1 MIRELATRQVPIRTG
16 KGSKEI
22 STIEAILQILRAKA
36 IKGDVRATALW
47 ERGRRAAGLQKTI
60 ADIDRK
66 PMKLSRPLGDA
77 FFVCTDETLQKDFQR
92 FVAIAE
98 YLGDNGEEEPV
109 KGPESISAGDEC
121 ATEGDLTGALDLYRT
136 ELARCQAL
144 IEDDQDNAAAQY
156 DFRRALSRIAL
167 LANNAL
173 FRENFED
180 ATAWASEAL
189 AAANHPKYSP
199 PSWAGRKTVIQ
210 PLWIHIIRANSE
222 MLAGRPSEAR
232 TFFMSFRRPDPKFR
246 LVADWPDTIMLE
258 FDRLRQAGLTH
269 PLMQEVERYYFQIG
283 RARNLIDWLPIP
295 QSDSP
300 WAEMIIEAD
309 QHVNVG
315 DLDEANSLYRKAGD
329 RCQTLETREAR
340 AQRMLIAYRIGRLAH
355 EFLLVKKDQEALDC
369 AEFALGSD
377 PHSTAFN
384 LRRAHALMYLKRVDE
399 ARAIYLSYRGKMLSY
414 SYEASDLIIKKEF
427 TQLRETGRP
436 NRLMDDVERQYTSE
450 LWDQRE
456 VSSVTNVGSSAPIP
470 ETRITVR
477 YKDVEPNPQNRDGLA
492 SAKTLMANGRW
503 PEALLVAE
511 GCFVKAVKLIED
523 KKGANLQAIDNR
535 TEAIKLIMTIAIALA
550 DEGKITV
557 ALAALDRVLSEE
569 PNTPNVTALRK
580 QIMDKSDDFATDP
593 TVSPGETQGMKT
605 HNSPLS

>member
-1 MIRELATRQVPIRTG
+1 
-16 KGSKEI
+16 
-22 STIEAILQILRAKA
+22 
-36 IKGDVRATALW
+36 
-47 ERGRRAAGLQKTI
+47 
-60 ADIDRK
+60 
-66 PMKLSRPLGDA
+66 
-77 FFVCTDETLQKDFQR
+77 
-92 FVAIAE
+92 
-98 YLGDNGEEEPV
+98 
-109 KGPESISAGDEC
+109 
-121 ATEGDLTGALDLYRT
+121 
-136 ELARCQAL
+136 
-144 IEDDQDNAAAQY
+144 
-156 DFRRALSRIAL
+156 
-167 LANNAL
+167 
-173 FRENFED
+173 
-180 ATAWASEAL
+180 
-189 AAANHPKYSP
+189 
-199 PSWAGRKTVIQ
+199 
-210 PLWIHIIRANSE
+210 
-222 MLAGRPSEAR
+222 
-232 TFFMSFRRPDPKFR
+232 MSFRRPDPKFR

-309 QHVNVG
+309 QHVKVG

-329 RCQTLETREAR
+329 RCQTLETRGRAR

-523 KKGANLQAIDNR
+523 KKGANL
-535 TEAIKLIMTIAIALA
+535 
-550 DEGKITV
+550 
-557 ALAALDRVLSEE
+557 LSEE